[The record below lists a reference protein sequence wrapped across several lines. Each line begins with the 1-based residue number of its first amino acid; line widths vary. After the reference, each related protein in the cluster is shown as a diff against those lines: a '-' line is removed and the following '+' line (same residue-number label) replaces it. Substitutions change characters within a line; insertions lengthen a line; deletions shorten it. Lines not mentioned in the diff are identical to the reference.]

1 MWRNRDINPKLLV
14 VLERRRRK
22 LWCLIHGGEN
32 LERIDCEKE
41 RKRAMESREKE
52 EESFA
57 KLRERKKM
65 KNEIFWNLIQINI
78 LSRAIT
84 KMPLS

>member
-1 MWRNRDINPKLLV
+1 MIERSFGRLV
-14 VLERRRRK
+14 ERR
-22 LWCLIHGGEN
+22 
-32 LERIDCEKE
+32 
-41 RKRAMESREKE
+41 RKRAMKSREEE

-65 KNEIFWNLIQINI
+65 KNEIFWSLIQINI
-78 LSRAIT
+78 LSREIT

>member
-1 MWRNRDINPKLLV
+1 
-14 VLERRRRK
+14 
-22 LWCLIHGGEN
+22 LIEK
-32 LERIDCEKE
+32 KE

-65 KNEIFWNLIQINI
+65 KNEIFWSLIQINI
-78 LSRAIT
+78 LSCAIT
-84 KMPLS
+84 KKPLS